1 MGSDGPT
8 NQVCFLTLGC
18 VKNETDTDRMRAL
31 IEASHSFTCV
41 DDPDDADIVVV
52 NTCSFLVMAVE
63 EGIEVVLSLVAD
75 RTNDGIVRPV
85 VMAGCIP
92 SRYGSDLT
100 SEMPEI
106 AAFVPVDEEDRIVE
120 ILEGVAHI
128 TVDDNAAQPPVA
140 RTIQA
145 PYAYVKISDGCD
157 RYCSFCA
164 IPYIRGRY
172 YSRTKEEILA
182 EVSYLIAGGVREIV
196 LIGQDTG
203 VWGSDLP
210 GMPTV
215 ASLLRSVARLLE
227 PVDGWVRILY
237 LQPEGLTDE
246 LIATIRDVEQVVPYI
261 DIPLQHASAS
271 VLQRMNRSGDKDSF
285 LELVARLRREIPGI
299 TLRTTALVGFPGET
313 DEDFDELVDFLY
325 QAAFDYCAVF
335 TYSQEEGT
343 AAADLPDQIPDDI
356 KLQRTQRI
364 VDISEECGFASAA
377 QRIGTHC
384 RVLVDGVDDDGYGS
398 FELIGRAAFQA
409 PDSDGVVHLGSLDAE
424 IGDFI
429 DVLIDD
435 AACYELFAADPA
447 IHEEASS

>member
-8 NQVCFLTLGC
+8 HQVCFLTLGC

-31 IEASHSFTCV
+31 IEASHTFECI
-41 DDPDDADIVVV
+41 DDPDKADIVIV
-52 NTCSFLVMAVE
+52 NTCSFLVAAVE
-63 EGIEVVLSLVAD
+63 EGIDVVLSLVAE
-75 RTNDGIVRPV
+75 RTTDGITRPV
-85 VMAGCIP
+85 VMTGCIP
-92 SRYGSDLT
+92 SRYGTDII

-106 AAFVPVDEEDRIVE
+106 AAFVPVDEEDRIVDV
-120 ILEGVAHI
+120 LEKVCGISHAPE
-128 TVDDNAAQPPVA
+128 APQPPVA
-140 RTIQA
+140 RTVQA
-145 PYAYVKISDGCD
+145 PYAYIKISDGCD

-164 IPYIRGRY
+164 IPFIRGRY
-172 YSRTKEEILA
+172 YSRTEEEILS
-182 EVSYLIAGGVREIV
+182 EVSYLIDGGVREIV

-210 GMPTV
+210 GTPTV
-215 ASLLRSVARLLE
+215 ASLLRSVAHLLE
-227 PVDGWVRILY
+227 PVNGWVRILY

-246 LIATIRDVEQVVPYI
+246 LIATIRDVKEVVPYI
-261 DIPLQHASAS
+261 DMPLQHASSS
-271 VLQRMNRSGDKDSF
+271 VLQRMNRSGDKESF

-325 QAAFDYCAVF
+325 RAAFDYCAVF
-335 TYSQEEGT
+335 SYSQEEGT
-343 AAADLPDQIPDDI
+343 VAADLPNQIPEDI

-364 VDISEECGFASAA
+364 IDISEECGFASAA
-377 QRIGTHC
+377 ERIDSHC
-384 RVLVDGVDDDGYGS
+384 RVLVDGIDDDGYGS
-398 FELIGRAAFQA
+398 LELIGRAPFQA

-435 AACYELFAADPA
+435 AACYELFAAPPVS
-447 IHEEASS
+447 HEEGSS